1 MEPGACEWPVP
12 VRMKVRRPA
21 DDLLPTNICLL
32 IKNCQPGVRGSSG
45 NCSFYLLHPCSVLK
59 DTHKIFLVL
68 DLSLE
73 ERQFYYSAVYWELLV
88 GILVISAFLPHEAND
103 DS

>member
-1 MEPGACEWPVP
+1 M
-12 VRMKVRRPA
+12 
-21 DDLLPTNICLL
+21 
-32 IKNCQPGVRGSSG
+32 
-45 NCSFYLLHPCSVLK
+45 LK

-103 DS
+103 DSQYDPYEVSQEDPTA

>member
-1 MEPGACEWPVP
+1 M
-12 VRMKVRRPA
+12 
-21 DDLLPTNICLL
+21 
-32 IKNCQPGVRGSSG
+32 
-45 NCSFYLLHPCSVLK
+45 LK